1 MSPIKRIGA
10 VLFVYAIYYS
20 TRIVRKQIYLS
31 NTRLSQFVLQRKGEF
46 RNYKRLNSKLSS
58 KELDAFLTDKIPFYR
73 LLDSSESM
81 LFRNRLLLLLRTKWF
96 VGRQGITVSDEMMLT
111 FGALMVQVT
120 FGLNNFLFPHFHRI
134 AIFPDIFYSKLFE
147 RYVKGLTVYHTGIIL
162 VSWPHVEHGI
172 DNEHDKINLGLH
184 ELAHALYL
192 DYFEHRN
199 MLNGFDRWTN
209 KALRVFE
216 RMQLNSKDFFLRE
229 YAATNIHEF
238 WAVCVEHFFEAPI
251 EFREQLPE
259 LYSEMCRILK
269 QDVAALIDRLPNDYY
284 SKAKIA

>member
-10 VLFVYAIYYS
+10 VLFIYAIYYS
-20 TRIVRKQIYLS
+20 TRIVRKQINLG
-31 NTRLSQFVLQRKGEF
+31 NFRLNQYVLQRNGEL
-46 RNYKRLNSKLSS
+46 RNYKRLNNKLSS

-96 VGRQGITVSDEMMLT
+96 VGRQGINVSDEMILT

-120 FGLNNFLFPHFHRI
+120 FGLNNFLFPHFQRI

-216 RMQLNSKDFFLRE
+216 KMQLNSKDFFLRE

-259 LYSEMCRILK
+259 LYSEMCKILK

>member
-10 VLFVYAIYYS
+10 VLLVYAVYYS
-20 TRIVRKQIYLS
+20 TRIARKQIYLG
-31 NTRLSQFVLQRKGEF
+31 NTKLSQFVLQRNGEL
-46 RNYKRLNSKLSS
+46 RNYKRLNNKLST
-58 KELDAFLTDKIPFYR
+58 KELDAFLTDKVPFYR

-96 VGRQGITVSDEMMLT
+96 VGKQGITVSDEMMLT

-134 AIFPDIFYSKLFE
+134 AIFPDVFYSKLFE

-162 VSWPHVEHGI
+162 VSWPHLEHGI

-199 MLNGFDRWTN
+199 MLNGFDRWTS

-216 RMQLNSKDFFLRE
+216 KMQLNSKDFFLRE

-269 QDVAALIDRLPNDYY
+269 QDVAALFDRN
-284 SKAKIA
+284 SIRKSA